1 MSYSKTPPSGFSK
14 SLTDPL
20 KNIRPVLQSRKKT
33 ETKPADGKQSPGPA
47 LKNKKQIT
55 PAKKNEKS
63 KIPPSNVNESNIVAY
78 KVQRDMRFRKQ
89 ESAKTERKTLKE
101 IEKLQENIRRI
112 PSYSEMP
119 QAIEEKGITSTRS
132 NKTPN
137 SRSSIQ
143 PGSTFAHSTHRESS
157 TAKSSISQD
166 IGENINDSK
175 TGSIKDRI
183 CKRLME
189 KIGKLPEKNFEIVK
203 EFNIFD
209 DLKLENRQSLKSERI
224 DHDDD
229 DEVSFEDPNK
239 FMPEIPFFQ
248 YNYNDYEFV
257 NDFSMNHY
265 DKIKTFNS
273 EPFPN
278 TIEIIHELHLD
289 TKKKKIFT
297 CRTDEYMPIILPITQ
312 PYFVN
317 LGKFVVKKLESFN
330 QEDFQVKKKEKIVK
344 ILEKS
349 IWKALEKPILPLEYD
364 EKEKEIEILITD
376 IDDYEILVKPIIG
389 FIERKKWLCQKKYKS
404 LLEIGVKRFEIV
416 SKPLIVLEIDEDE
429 EMRSEVALQTSPELN
444 RVFSID
450 LCSSPIP
457 RQESMENEEKYVNLR
472 LEKME
477 MDPNLFADSRG
488 SIELVYGNNQKE
500 LRKSDCVQ
508 RASLHDFL
516 IQEFKTP
523 TKAPLTIT
531 KTEEIFIANYE
542 STPEDSSS
550 CVFPNPN
557 RLSFGPAQENDL
569 PDSHQEKPENPE
581 KSENLEKP
589 KDPPSASTTKI
600 NERLLAIKIQKV
612 FRRFLSKKEVKDK
625 KSFNARLIRQKDSSL
640 YILFKICKMSHLFKY
655 FQTWKSYQSSSESP
669 EIIEKFLHYTAS
681 FIQRNWK
688 GYYVRK
694 YVIPALS
701 QIKILKSKLKSLL
714 CGWKTRKVFMTKRM
728 QNHIKNIKDLQK
740 MIYELKNDP
749 DSTSKV
755 LLQQMIDQI
764 PKMHSKFIKDFNS
777 IYRTGAWVA
786 LLNKPIVVKIQDP
799 SKNSTPA
806 CTERKAPTPPPKR
819 EKLINRDDLPIK
831 PLQIAYE
838 EVVNE
843 SDLPEENVQE
853 KPKKVFTNFLKRKT
867 QRISILKENSEKSVN
882 AREETKEKVEIEE
895 ETDNINDNLWEIQE
909 ETMQDEKKAEGKPK
923 QFLRRK
929 SQAVKP
935 KKVQWKVQKKI
946 DCWVSKEI
954 YTKKQKKQQ
963 IGKEKEFLSTE
974 ELEILFEQALNNYV
988 DTASYLKKFERVA
1001 NKSKIPQF
1009 KNCSEFLFEFK
1020 EDNYYEMLEELESHY
1035 LQLCHQ
1041 GLKF

>member
-33 ETKPADGKQSPGPA
+33 ETKPVDGKQSPSPA

-55 PAKKNEKS
+55 PAKKNEKN
-63 KIPPSNVNESNIVAY
+63 KIPPSNANESNIVAY

-119 QAIEEKGITSTRS
+119 QVIEEKGITSTRS

-143 PGSTFAHSTHRESS
+143 PGSTFAHPTHRESS
-157 TAKSSISQD
+157 TAKTSISQD
-166 IGENINDSK
+166 IGESISDLK

-209 DLKLENRQSLKSERI
+209 DLKLENRHSLKSERI

-229 DEVSFEDPNK
+229 NEVSFEDPNK

-248 YNYNDYEFV
+248 YNYNDYEFF

-265 DKIKTFNS
+265 EKIQTFNS

-289 TKKKKIFT
+289 TRKKKILT

-312 PYFVN
+312 PCFAH
-317 LGKFVVKKLESFN
+317 LGKFVVKKLESFD
-330 QEDFQVKKKEKIVK
+330 QEDFQVEKKEKIVK
-344 ILEKS
+344 ILEKCF
-349 IWKALEKPILPLEYD
+349 WKAIEKPIVPLEYD
-364 EKEKEIEILITD
+364 EKEKEVEILITD

-389 FIERKKWLCQKKYKS
+389 FIERKRWACQKKFNS
-404 LLEIGVKRFEIV
+404 LLEIGIKRFEIT
-416 SKPLIVLEIDEDE
+416 SKPLIVIEIE
-429 EMRSEVALQTSPELN
+429 EVKSEVAMQASPELN

-457 RQESMENEEKYVNLR
+457 RQESMENEENYVNLR

-488 SIELVYGNNQKE
+488 SIEFVYGNNQKE
-500 LRKSDCVQ
+500 LRKSDCAP

-531 KTEEIFIANYE
+531 KAEEIFTANYE
-542 STPEDSSS
+542 STPEESSS

-557 RLSFGPAQENDL
+557 RLSFGPVQDNGLLDI
-569 PDSHQEKPENPE
+569 HQDDPE
-581 KSENLEKP
+581 KFEKSEKP

-600 NERLLAIKIQKV
+600 NERLLAIKIQKI
-612 FRRFLSKKEVKDK
+612 FRRFLSIKEVKDK
-625 KSFNARLIRQKDSSL
+625 KYLNARLLRQKDSCL
-640 YILFKICKMSHLFKY
+640 YVLFKICKMSHLFNY
-655 FQTWKSYQSSSESP
+655 FQTWKSCQLSSESP
-669 EIIEKFLHYTAS
+669 ELIEKFLHYTAS

-694 YVIPALS
+694 YVIPAMA
-701 QIKILKSKLKSLL
+701 QIKLLKSKLKSLL
-714 CGWKTRKVFMTKRM
+714 CGWKTRKIFITKRM
-728 QNHIKNIKDLQK
+728 QNHVKNIKDLQK
-740 MIYELKNDP
+740 MIHELKNDP
-749 DSTSKV
+749 DSTSKM
-755 LLQQMIDQI
+755 LLQQMIDQL

-777 IYRTGAWVA
+777 LYRTGTWVA
-786 LLNKPIVVKIQDP
+786 LLNKPIVLKIQDY
-799 SKNSTPA
+799 SKSSTPA
-806 CTERKAPTPPPKR
+806 CTERKAPTPPPRR

-831 PLQIAYE
+831 PLQVAYE
-838 EVVNE
+838 EVANE
-843 SDLPEENVQE
+843 TDLSEEPTQE

-882 AREETKEKVEIEE
+882 AREETKEKVEVEDNTE
-895 ETDNINDNLWEIQE
+895 NINDNLWEIQE

-923 QFLRRK
+923 EFLRRK